1 MSFGDTLGRK
11 LSPVHI
17 SRLSVGVV
25 IALLLPVGSGLA
37 GALEDCATAYDR
49 RNYAAAVQL
58 CRPLAEH
65 GDARAQFSLGG
76 MYYNGQGVQQDYPE
90 AAKWTRKA
98 AEQGYTPAQADLG
111 VLYWNGQGVPQDVV
125 LAYMWLSLAAA
136 HEPDAVR
143 RRDLAASQMTS
154 DEIAAAQQ
162 LARDWKPTTP
172 TP

>member
-1 MSFGDTLGRK
+1 MY
-11 LSPVHI
+11 I

-25 IALLLPVGSGLA
+25 VAVLFPVGSALA
-37 GALEDCATAYDR
+37 GALEDCAAAHNR
-49 RNYAAAVQL
+49 RDYAAAVQL

-65 GDARAQFSLGG
+65 GDARAQLSLGG

-90 AAKWTRKA
+90 AAKWTRRA

-143 RRDLAASQMTS
+143 KRDLAASQMTS
-154 DEIAAAQQ
+154 DEIAEAQR
-162 LARDWKPTTP
+162 LVREWKPTTP
-172 TP
+172 SP